1 MKHEYLVL
9 VSVLA
14 ANLLIFQMPF
24 VYAPTDISGHLSC
37 VCNVS

>member
-24 VYAPTDISGHLSC
+24 VLLLPQTYQAIYLAC
-37 VCNVS
+37 AM